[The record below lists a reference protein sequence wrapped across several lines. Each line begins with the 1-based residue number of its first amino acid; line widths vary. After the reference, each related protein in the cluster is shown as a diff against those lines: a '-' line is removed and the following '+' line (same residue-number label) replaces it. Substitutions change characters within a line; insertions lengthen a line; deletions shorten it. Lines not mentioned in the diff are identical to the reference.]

1 MLDDLPQV
9 GPSPTARPG
18 PARRP
23 MTLTLL
29 LSACLLLGACSGK
42 GAGAGFQM
50 PPPEVT
56 VVTLKTQPVSLQRQ
70 LPGRVSAHLVADV
83 RPQVNGIIRRVLFKE
98 GSQVERGQTLYE
110 LDDRVYRAALDSA
123 QAAQLKS
130 EAGVEVA
137 HLNAA
142 RGTEL
147 LKTKSIAVQD
157 NDNLQATL
165 KQAEADLAASKAAVE
180 YARINLAFARITS
193 PITGRIGKSTAT
205 EGALVVANQADA
217 LSTVQELNPVFVD
230 VTQSSGEWLQLRRD
244 LGRTDMA
251 KASRTATIS
260 LEDGSKYPQPGA
272 LQFTDVTV
280 DAGTGSFLLRVLVPN
295 PEALLRP
302 GMYVNATVDEGT
314 LPDGLLAPQQGITR
328 DPKGSAT
335 ALIVGAD
342 DKVEQRSVSVSR
354 TVGDQWLVSDGLK
367 AGDRLIV
374 EGVQKV
380 QPGMAVKAVPAGPS
394 VSAGPSVP
402 AASSVPAGP
411 AASAAK

>member
-1 MLDDLPQV
+1 
-9 GPSPTARPG
+9 
-18 PARRP
+18 
-23 MTLTLL
+23 
-29 LSACLLLGACSGK
+29 
-42 GAGAGFQM
+42 
-50 PPPEVT
+50 
-56 VVTLKTQPVSLQRQ
+56 
-70 LPGRVSAHLVADV
+70 
-83 RPQVNGIIRRVLFKE
+83 
-98 GSQVERGQTLYE
+98 
-110 LDDRVYRAALDSA
+110 
-123 QAAQLKS
+123 
-130 EAGVEVA
+130 
-137 HLNAA
+137 
-142 RGTEL
+142 
-147 LKTKSIAVQD
+147 
-157 NDNLQATL
+157 
-165 KQAEADLAASKAAVE
+165 
-180 YARINLAFARITS
+180 
-193 PITGRIGKSTAT
+193 
-205 EGALVVANQADA
+205 
-217 LSTVQELNPVFVD
+217 
-230 VTQSSGEWLQLRRD
+230 
-244 LGRTDMA
+244 
-251 KASRTATIS
+251 
-260 LEDGSKYPQPGA
+260 
-272 LQFTDVTV
+272 
-280 DAGTGSFLLRVLVPN
+280 VPN